1 MAYIGKTPVIGNF
14 VKLDAISVVNG
25 QAAYTMQNGGV
36 NFTSYDNVN
45 QFLVSLNGILQ
56 SPTDSFTVSGSTLT
70 FASNL
75 STGDVIDFV
84 MVLGNTLDIGTPSD
98 NTVSLAKLTATGTKD
113 ATTFLRGDNSFASV
127 SSDYV
132 KLASTSASNVSSVD
146 VNGYFTADY
155 DRYVIFL
162 EGVYGSAS
170 GGLDVYMRFNTG
182 SYTTQTTS
190 YNTVLD
196 GLEVNN
202 ASSSSNQQIGAWN
215 TNKIIVGRVSDNTSY
230 RSNSMITIY
239 NPLQTSYYHSATA
252 LCQGWNGTTTF
263 WGFNTAGVWQSTTAV
278 TGLNFSIQS
287 GNIYANNITL
297 YGLKD

>member
-1 MAYIGKTPVIGNF
+1 MSE
-14 VKLDAISVVNG
+14 VKVNKISPRSGTDVQLGDSGDTITVPTGATLDASNATTTLPSNIV
-25 QAAYTMQNGGV
+25 T
-36 NFTSYDNVN
+36 
-45 QFLVSLNGILQ
+45 
-56 SPTDSFTVSGSTLT
+56 TDGTQTLT
-70 FASNL
+70 NKSIAATQL
-75 STGDVIDFV
+75 TGTI
-84 MVLGNTLDIGTPSD
+84 TPSD

-113 ATTFLRGDNSFASV
+113 ATTFLRGDNSFATV

-132 KLASTSASNVSSVD
+132 KLTSTSASNVSSVD

-155 DRYVIFL
+155 DRYVIYL

-190 YNTVLD
+190 YVTVLN
-196 GLEVNN
+196 GLQVND
-202 ASSSSNQQIGAWN
+202 ASSSSSQQIGAWD
-215 TNKIIVGRVSDNTSY
+215 TNKIIVGRVSDNSNY

-239 NPLQTSYYHSATA
+239 NPLQTSYYHNATA